1 MAGGAVDSAAA
12 EAALNAEQR
21 GIDWPTGQGLVSV
34 TTIIPTGEL
43 PMNEKKSIALRSC
56 LVAVL
61 CAPLAAHATIQVPEP
76 GTLSLLGMGLAAIAI
91 VAVRK
96 RRK

>member
-1 MAGGAVDSAAA
+1 MSQKNRV
-12 EAALNAEQR
+12 
-21 GIDWPTGQGLVSV
+21 
-34 TTIIPTGEL
+34 
-43 PMNEKKSIALRSC
+43 ALRSC
-56 LVAVL
+56 LVAAL
-61 CAPLAAHATIQVPEP
+61 CAPLAAHATVALPEP

>member
-1 MAGGAVDSAAA
+1 M
-12 EAALNAEQR
+12 NA
-21 GIDWPTGQGLVSV
+21 
-34 TTIIPTGEL
+34 
-43 PMNEKKSIALRSC
+43 KKSTALRSC

-61 CAPLAAHATIQVPEP
+61 CVPLAAHATIQVPEP

-91 VAVRK
+91 VAARK